1 MLLLRELAQGE
12 TFASLLNIHAGDIH
26 VVPTHLVFLFFVR
39 ENNWSKS
46 RGQKDSSSPPP
57 TERGGGGGSDTLC
70 WLIIIFCCLNTNIS
84 YTISS
89 TSRYS
94 VAYNT
99 GILKQLTMVVYRGS
113 LSIIFLNMITKI
125 RIFYYH
131 IKLLCPSFWRKNK
144 KIFLLNLQCLEHSN
158 SVHFFKVAPLPSQEW
173 TSDYDLLLTGISYY
187 FKKL

>member
-57 TERGGGGGSDTLC
+57 TEGGGGGGSDTLC

-84 YTISS
+84 YTISN

-125 RIFYYH
+125 RIFHYH
-131 IKLLCPSFWRKNK
+131 IKLVCPRFWRKNQK
-144 KIFLLNLQCLEHSN
+144 
-158 SVHFFKVAPLPSQEW
+158 HFF
-173 TSDYDLLLTGISYY
+173 Y
-187 FKKL
+187 